1 MAKKLAS
8 LCEGRVQI
16 ERNDENLP
24 DSVDA
29 ISKKLF
35 SYIST
40 SADEKA
46 ENNGKVKLRSAKD
59 RSDEVMRLAL
69 DVAKGVREGRRYK
82 DFEVYASDLDAY
94 GQEIKSTF
102 ARYEIPYFID
112 KKSCFPSKRKRDSY
126 CKQSLVI
133 APISDSAKCA
143 TS

>member
-1 MAKKLAS
+1 
-8 LCEGRVQI
+8 
-16 ERNDENLP
+16 
-24 DSVDA
+24 
-29 ISKKLF
+29 
-35 SYIST
+35 
-40 SADEKA
+40 
-46 ENNGKVKLRSAKD
+46 
-59 RSDEVMRLAL
+59 MRLAL

-82 DFEVYASDLDAY
+82 DFEVYVSDLDAY